1 MASQI
6 DSGAGGDWLERAA
19 RAVGGRSQLAD
30 ALRCG
35 VTALGNW
42 KRRGVP
48 AERCPTIERIT
59 ERQVT
64 CEEMRPDVEWHVLRT
79 ADAVPIRNG
88 GVDAAGGS
96 TVVVLASPPAANDSA
111 PDVPAPERA

>member
-1 MASQI
+1 MNLREWLDEKRGRGLQL
-6 DSGAGGDWLERAA
+6 AGGLLVSPPMVSDYAS
-19 RAVGGRSQLAD
+19 GKKQI
-30 ALRCG
+30 
-35 VTALGNW
+35 
-42 KRRGVP
+42 P
-48 AERCPTIERIT
+48 AERCPTIERLT
-59 ERQVT
+59 ERAVT
-64 CEEMRPDVEWHVLRT
+64 CEELRPDVEWHVLRT

>member
-6 DSGAGGDWLERAA
+6 DSGTGGDWLERAA

-79 ADAVPIRNG
+79 ADALPLRQHAVCLA
-88 GVDAAGGS
+88 DGGS
-96 TVVVLASPPAANDSA
+96 VVVLASPPAANDSA
-111 PDVPAPERA
+111 PDESAPERA